1 LLFVHLIVILSAVL
15 QYYFIASLATTVIN
29 ACLLACFGHPILHS
43 VSAVTIGQTT
53 ETGRNCSE

>member
-1 LLFVHLIVILSAVL
+1 
-15 QYYFIASLATTVIN
+15 LATTVIN